1 MKSLTHYTKGTPSP
15 HKEAPT
21 DCRHSVSGSI
31 SHPSSGVFSPFP
43 YGTTSLSV
51 TWEYLGLES
60 GLPIFKQDVT
70 CPVLLKNP
78 KKTVPIRG
86 YHPLWLDFPVY
97 SGCSFKATG
106 LVPVRSPL
114 LRESLRFPFLR
125 VMRCFSSRV
134 CLLPLYIQSRIP

>member
-1 MKSLTHYTKGTPSP
+1 M
-15 HKEAPT
+15 
-21 DCRHSVSGSI
+21 
-31 SHPSSGVFSPFP
+31 
-43 YGTTSLSV
+43 
-51 TWEYLGLES
+51 ES

-106 LVPVRSPL
+106 LIPVRSPL

-125 VMRCFSSRV
+125 VMRCFSSPGLPPVPIYSKQDPLKKGGSPIRKSQGQRV
-134 CLLPLYIQSRIP
+134 LAPRLGLSQPNTSFIASMCQGIHQMPFLYLNAISIT